1 MKKDLTFPIAVLLS
15 TVVAC
20 PFGANAVTGAAVSPS
35 IAMQQQS
42 DCKGVVTDTSGEP
55 LIGVSVVVKGTSNG
69 AVTAMDGTFLLHNVK
84 KGTKILVSFIGFAPK
99 EVTWSGAPL
108 KIVLAEDNK
117 TLDEVVV
124 VGFGTQKKEN
134 LTGSVSQVKMSDV
147 LGDRPVTNA
156 AAALQGAMP
165 GLTIGG
171 GTGPGQSKSF
181 NIRGTLSI
189 NGGSPLVLID
199 NVEGD
204 IDLLNPDDI
213 ESVSVLKDAAS
224 SAIYG
229 ARAAGGVI
237 LVTTKRPKDRSKI
250 NLNYNFNVGW
260 ERSLNV
266 LEQSTLTE
274 YLDAYMEAGYTN
286 SYWAGN
292 GDVSRWR
299 DYLQQYKQNPSSL
312 NTVGDGIF
320 KDEDGRVY
328 WLSEKNMYKNILTT
342 GSLNNH
348 NLSISGGSDR
358 LRFRMSAGL
367 SHENGPLYSNK
378 DTYSRKNISAY
389 ISADVNK
396 WFTQDLTI
404 LYTDANKKSPVNVG
418 NMSGFYTTRLVSY
431 YPEGNIPGEILGIDE
446 DLPSQT
452 PVNMIDN
459 APVSHTNTAV
469 ARVSTRSIFKPLK
482 DWTITA
488 EYTFDRKDIDFDF
501 YSGRFRFADVQLAAK
516 WSVESGQDYYRM
528 QDEQKRYNA
537 LNIYSNYEHRWGDH
551 LFKAMAGYN
560 QESYS
565 YKSFYGQVLGQ
576 TTPSVPSFAGG
587 TGTKTITDDYS
598 EYSIRS
604 AFARLNYAF
613 KDRYL
618 LELNGRYDGS
628 SKFPKSDRFGFFPS
642 VSVGWRLG
650 QEKFME
656 WSRSW
661 LDDIK
666 FRASYGSIGNQNI
679 NPYQFTPTMTVGPSN
694 VWLDGNDRVNTISS
708 PGLVSSSFTWETVKT
723 VNVGVDVTALRN
735 RLQFTFD
742 WYKRRTDGM
751 LAAGIEIPGVVGA
764 SAPLQNIADLS
775 SDGWELNVTWR
786 DKIGDFAYNIGFNVY
801 DNKAKIKKY
810 NNESGLLSDY
820 YVGQTLGEIWGYV
833 ADGYYSIDDFVADD
847 AKRGVWTLKE
857 GVTSIQGV
865 AVQPGDMKFRDL
877 DGNGEISAGAGTVSD
892 PGDRKVIGNNRAR
905 YQFGANLGASY
916 KGFSL
921 DVRLQGVGKRD
932 YWLSGSS
939 IFPFAGAGSAD
950 AVFQPLFYNQTDYWS
965 AKSYDPSSPDYM
977 VAKNPNARL
986 FRIYDQGNNVSSNT
1000 RMSDK
1005 YLQNAAYL
1013 RIKNITLGYTFPRQW
1028 VQRLL
1033 MESARVYVSIENL
1046 ATLSHLPKGYDPEG
1060 NTSNSIVWD
1069 YPYYRTISVGANI
1082 TF

>member
-1 MKKDLTFPIAVLLS
+1 MNKNKTFPVALLMTS
-15 TVVAC
+15 LVAF
-20 PFGANAVTGAAVSPS
+20 PASASPDNATISNLAT
-35 IAMQQQS
+35 QQQTS
-42 DCKGVVTDTSGEP
+42 PCKGVVVDTSGEP
-55 LIGVSVVVKGTSNG
+55 LVGVSIVVKGTSNG
-69 AVTAMDGTFLLHNVK
+69 TVSSIDGDFSINNVK
-84 KGTKILVSFIGFAPK
+84 EGTRLVVSFIGFSSK
-99 EVTWSGAPL
+99 EVVWNGTPL
-108 KIVLAEDNK
+108 KITLTEDNK

-134 LTGSVSQVKMSDV
+134 LTGSVAQVKMSDV

-204 IDLLNPDDI
+204 ISLLNPDDI

-237 LVTTKRPKDRSKI
+237 LVTTKRPKDKTKL

-266 LEQSTLTE
+266 LEQSSLTE
-274 YLDAYMEAGYTN
+274 YLDAYIEAGYTN

-292 GDVSRWR
+292 GDVSKWR
-299 DYLQQYKQNPSSL
+299 DYLQQYKQNPGSL
-312 NTVGDGIF
+312 NTVGDGIL
-320 KDEDGRVY
+320 KDDDGRVY

-342 GSLNNH
+342 GALNNH
-348 NLSISGGSDR
+348 NISISGGGDR
-358 LRFRMSAGL
+358 IRFRMSAGYN
-367 SHENGPLYSNK
+367 HENGPLKTSK
-378 DTYSRKNISAY
+378 DTYTRKNISAF

-396 WFTQDLTI
+396 WFTQEANL
-404 LYTDANKKSPVNVG
+404 LYTDADKKEPKVVG
-418 NMSGFYTTRLVSY
+418 NMMGFYTTRLVSY

-452 PVNMIDN
+452 PGNMLRL
-459 APVSHTNTAV
+459 APVQYTNTAV
-469 ARVSTRSIFKPLK
+469 TRISTRSIFKPLK

-488 EYTFDRKDIDFDF
+488 EYTFDKKDIDSHF
-501 YSGRFRFADVQLAAK
+501 YSGRFRFADTQLAAK
-516 WSVESGQDYYRM
+516 WSVEQGQDYYQM
-528 QDEQKRYNA
+528 QDQQKRYNA
-537 LNIYSNYEHRWGDH
+537 LNIFSNYEHHWGKH
-551 LFKAMAGYN
+551 SFKAMAGFN

-565 YKSFYGQVLGQ
+565 YKNFFGQVKGQ

-587 TGTKTITDDYS
+587 TGDKTITDSYS

-604 AFARLNYAF
+604 GFARLNYAF
-613 KDRYL
+613 NDRYL

-628 SKFPKSDRFGFFPS
+628 SKFPKDDRFGFFPS
-642 VSVGWRLG
+642 VSIGWRLG
-650 QEKFME
+650 QEKFMD

-666 FRASYGSIGNQNI
+666 LRASYGSIGNQNI
-679 NPYQFTPTMTVGPSN
+679 NPYQFLPTMSVGQST
-694 VWLDGNDRVNTISS
+694 VWLDKNDKVNVISS

-723 VNVGVDVTALRN
+723 INFGVDLTALNN
-735 RLQFTFD
+735 RLQLTFD
-742 WYKRRTDGM
+742 LYRRRTNGM
-751 LAAGIEIPGVVGA
+751 LAAGIEIPSVVGA
-764 SAPLQNIADLS
+764 SAPLQNVADLTS
-775 SDGWELNVTWR
+775 KGWELNLTWR
-786 DKIGDFAYNIGFNVY
+786 DRIGEFAYNIGFNIY
-801 DNKAKIKKY
+801 DNTAKIKKY

-820 YVGQTLGEIWGYV
+820 YVGQRLGEIWGYV
-833 ADGYYSIDDFVADD
+833 SDGYYTIDDFVLDD

-865 AVQPGDMKFRDL
+865 KVQPGDEKFKDL
-877 DGNGEISAGAGTVSD
+877 DGNGVIDSGAGTLD
-892 PGDRKVIGNNRAR
+892 NPGDRKIIGNNRAR
-905 YQFGANLGASY
+905 FQFGANLGASY

-939 IFPFAGAGSAD
+939 IFPFAGSGSSD
-950 AVFQPLFYNQTDYWS
+950 AVFQPLFSNQTSYWT
-965 AKSYDPSSPDYM
+965 AKSYDPESPDYM
-977 VAKNPNARL
+977 VAKNPNAKL
-986 FRIYDQGNNVSSNT
+986 FRIYDQGNNVGSNT
-1000 RMSDK
+1000 RVSDK

-1013 RIKNITLGYTFPRQW
+1013 RIKNITLGYTLPRNW
-1028 VQRLL
+1028 VKCAL
-1033 MESARVYVSIENL
+1033 MESARIYVSIENL
-1046 ATLSHLPKGYDPEG
+1046 GTISDLPKGYDPEG
-1060 NTSNSIVWD
+1060 NTQNAIVWD
-1069 YPYYRTISVGANI
+1069 YPYYRTISLGANI